1 MSSIQ
6 YTIRA
11 VPPQLDAFLRRQAKR
26 QDKSINKLVIEY
38 MQQATNLDLQAAEDD
53 FSWIIG
59 ANTMDD
65 GSLDAIADFKKMD
78 KQKSRV

>member
-1 MSSIQ
+1 MALAD
-6 YTIRA
+6 TTTDTVVA
-11 VPPQLDAFLRRQAKR
+11 
-26 QDKSINKLVIEY
+26 
-38 MQQATNLDLQAAEDD
+38 
-53 FSWIIG
+53 WIIG